1 MRRARIE
8 RHEVAVIRVDVSIE
22 GATEV
27 FIELLEVGRVG
38 RNDQLLGW
46 ATSPAGACQV
56 IERWLRELIDRAA

>member
-1 MRRARIE
+1 
-8 RHEVAVIRVDVSIE
+8 VIRVDVSIE